1 MPMDA
6 SESPDDLAVTA
17 KETGESIYREV
28 LDTLLSG
35 IAITI
40 PLVITVYVL
49 SLALDVIGN
58 ALRPLI
64 DLLEFLGVIDEIES
78 VFLVRLLVQLDL
90 YTFVLSFLSEL
101 ITIAILVGF
110 IFLVGTVGRNTY
122 GERVIDYVDLAITS
136 IPGVGAVYKSFRRM
150 GDVMLNEEAENFQS
164 VKMVRCF
171 GDEMY
176 VLGFKTSDAPETVE
190 DSTNNQ
196 EMVAMFLPLAPNPV
210 TGGFLT
216 YIPKRDVID
225 IDMTIEEGV
234 RSILTSGIATG
245 EGAQQPRATVGDL
258 STITDL
264 DLQDALATGEHD
276 ANEDA
281 GSTADTDPGQNP
293 TSDITDT
300 PTSDTTN
307 NPTTDTTNT
316 PNSGASHDPDAGDDE
331 PGERE

>member
-1 MPMDA
+1 MPMDG
-6 SESPDDLAVTA
+6 SEPPDDLAVTA

-40 PLVITVYVL
+40 PLVVTVYVL
-49 SLALDVIGN
+49 SLALEFVGN
-58 ALRPLI
+58 AIRPVI
-64 DLLEFLGVIDEIES
+64 DLLEFLGVISEIES
-78 VFLVRLLVQLDL
+78 VFLVRFLIDLEL
-90 YTFVLSFLSEL
+90 YTVVLSFLAEL
-101 ITIAILVGF
+101 ITLAILVGF
-110 IFLVGTVGRNTY
+110 IFVIGTMGRNSY
-122 GERVIDYVDLAITS
+122 GERVIDYVDLLITS

-171 GDEMY
+171 GDDMY

-190 DSTNNQ
+190 TSTNNE

-216 YIPKRDVID
+216 YVPKRNVID

-245 EGAQQPRATVGDL
+245 EGAQESRATVGDL

-264 DLQDALATGEHD
+264 DLQEAL
-276 ANEDA
+276 
-281 GSTADTDPGQNP
+281 
-293 TSDITDT
+293 
-300 PTSDTTN
+300 TTE
-307 NPTTDTTNT
+307 
-316 PNSGASHDPDAGDDE
+316 DPDADAESSPDTTSSPSTSVTPHNDADADTGAGDAETDD
-331 PGERE
+331 RD